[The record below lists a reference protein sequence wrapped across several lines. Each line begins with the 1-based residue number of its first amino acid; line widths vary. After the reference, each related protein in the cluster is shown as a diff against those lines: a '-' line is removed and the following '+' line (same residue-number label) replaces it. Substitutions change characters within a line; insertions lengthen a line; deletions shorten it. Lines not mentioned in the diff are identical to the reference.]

1 MLSIDDFI
9 PVTLE
14 TKKDFDQVYSKYPP
28 VHSDYVF
35 TTLVSW
41 SDYAH
46 YSYVLVDDAI
56 IIKTCIDDMVYFR
69 PPLGKYSKE
78 TFDELIKLAKKEGS
92 GRPLTMITEGVK
104 QWIEKEYPIS
114 SFHPHPEFADYV
126 YKSSDLATLEGSKYR
141 KIRNRLN
148 KFKKHFDYQVVTV
161 SLENMDE
168 VKRFLKRWCI
178 WRECEDDPLLSYEK
192 NAVMYSMNN
201 IEELGLSGIAI
212 RVNDHIE
219 AISIFEQMNKE
230 TVVVHFEKGSPY
242 YDGIYKAVNMET
254 ARIVQKDAL
263 YINRESDMG
272 NPGLRKAKES
282 YRPDHM
288 IPVYHLEKEDIYSN

>member
-56 IIKTCIDDMVYFR
+56 IIKTRIDDTVYFR

-78 TFDELIKLAKKEGS
+78 TFYDLIKLAKKEGS
-92 GRPLTMITEGVK
+92 DRPLTMITEDAK
-104 QWIEKEYPIS
+104 QWIEKEYAIS

-219 AISIFEQMNKE
+219 AISVFEQMNKE

-254 ARIVQKDAL
+254 ARIVQKYAL

-288 IPVYHLEKEDIYSN
+288 IPVYHLEKEDIYSS